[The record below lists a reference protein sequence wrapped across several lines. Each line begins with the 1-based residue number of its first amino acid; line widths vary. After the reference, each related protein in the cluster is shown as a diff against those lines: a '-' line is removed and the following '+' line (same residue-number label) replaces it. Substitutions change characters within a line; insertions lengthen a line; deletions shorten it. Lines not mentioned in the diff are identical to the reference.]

1 MSRRQ
6 TSGVLTYHH
15 YSDHINDHYS
25 DDRDEMMVRRS
36 SSSEPDRP
44 IEIVSWAGGAP
55 IRRVPIALARRFVQ
69 ICMGV
74 AAETLQEVGLVPLE
88 YGVVAYLGDEPGLD
102 QSALAQRL
110 GTDRN
115 TTSVLVDKLETKGL
129 IARRVNGADRRAKL
143 LNLTPRG
150 EALHEK
156 VRPAMR
162 ASQRRILSVLAPAER
177 DAFLNQLI
185 RIIKANE
192 SYARPGLA
200 RRKAGLSSST
210 AA

>member
-1 MSRRQ
+1 MIILVI
-6 TSGVLTYHH
+6 T
-15 YSDHINDHYS
+15 I
-25 DDRDEMMVRRS
+25 MMIWDTDMRRS

-44 IEIVSWAGGAP
+44 IEIVAWVGGAP
-55 IRRVPIALARRFVQ
+55 IRRVPIALARRFMQ

-115 TTSVLVDKLETKGL
+115 TTSVLVDKLEAKGL
-129 IARRVNGADRRAKL
+129 IIRRVNGADRRARL
-143 LNLTPRG
+143 LTLTARG

-156 VRPAMR
+156 VRPSMR
-162 ASQRRILSVLAPAER
+162 ASQRRILSALAPAER
-177 DAFLNQLI
+177 DVFLNQLI
-185 RIIKANE
+185 RVIKANE

-200 RRKAGLSSST
+200 RRKAGSSSI